1 MLDCAAFTRLVLVDE
16 YKKDR
21 SSFGK
26 KGKQGKSFKAVK
38 NIDSILVFYFLKA
51 FYYPE
56 HVGLAIGKADS
67 PKVVFLEV
75 HYDNPQHLEGTE
87 NLVMGS

>member
-1 MLDCAAFTRLVLVDE
+1 MPCVHQTRVGRQIQAVLE
-16 YKKDR
+16 
-21 SSFGK
+21 K

-38 NIDSILVFYFLKA
+38 NIDCILVFYFLKA

-75 HYDNPQHLEGTE
+75 HYDNLQHLEGTE